1 MSQLIK
7 LTLALLITIVV
18 SVFPN
23 PLAQAEAG
31 QPASSKATLT
41 VQVNIDQP
49 NIFWNYTFLT
59 QNSTL
64 GKPAAI
70 KLVWGLGVVQRQA
83 KNETVVTEG
92 KSSGQTT
99 IVTDKGELI
108 NIRVA
113 VCDSKGTTLGFT
125 SIQVKNN
132 GQTETF
138 VMSPP
143 DSTEPKITWGN
154 L

>member
-7 LTLALLITIVV
+7 LTVALFIAIIVSAFPTP
-18 SVFPN
+18 SV
-23 PLAQAEAG
+23 QAEAS
-31 QPASSKATLT
+31 QPAPPKANLII
-41 VQVNIDQP
+41 QVNIDQP
-49 NIFWNYTFLT
+49 DIFWNYTFLT
-59 QNSTL
+59 KNSTL
-64 GKPAAI
+64 SKPSAV

-83 KNETVVTEG
+83 KNEIVVTGG
-92 KSSGQTT
+92 KTSGQVTV
-99 IVTDKGELI
+99 VTDKGELI